1 MRAFLRWTSIALAAA
16 AIGGAA
22 AAHATTGTA
31 PHRVPLAD
39 CPAGTNWNHVLLI
52 CQ

>member
-1 MRAFLRWTSIALAAA
+1 MRALLRWSSVALAAV

-22 AAHATTGTA
+22 AAHASIGTA
-31 PHRVPLAD
+31 SHGVPLAD